1 MNNILLITMLLVDL
15 LVILPTALIPYF
27 TRKTELF
34 GVSLPASQSDNP
46 ACKKLRAAYCSIMLA
61 LGAVLLLSTWLIMD
75 DDVKTL
81 LAAMGVMC
89 GYLVVS
95 FVLYLF
101 MHNKMLALKATQKWQ
116 SPYDGVPAVVMA
128 TAEPRGGE
136 LVSPAWM
143 LLYPLIL
150 LLTIMGI
157 AIAWPYVP
165 DPYPTHFNAAGI
177 ADAWS
182 AKTIGSVSFLLIL
195 QAVMDVIF
203 VGVYFIIKHA
213 KRQIDAQ
220 NPEKSA
226 AQLRV
231 YRRTMSAMLTFLGV
245 ATALLMGAIQVFTIV
260 PDYVSPGLVLAISI
274 PAYLA
279 VTVIACVI
287 MYRVGQ
293 GGSRVKVSNAPAVSA
308 KQVNINDDKHW
319 LLGLFYYNRNDPA
332 MFVEKRFGVGYT
344 INLGKPIMLCA
355 GILLILLVVGSLVW
369 TFTLI

>member
-1 MNNILLITMLLVDL
+1 MNKLIMLLVDL
-15 LVILPTALIPYF
+15 LVVLPSAFIPYF

-34 GVSLPASQSDNP
+34 GVSLPAAQSDNP
-46 ACKKLRAAYCSIMLA
+46 VCKKLRAIYCSIMLV
-61 LGAVLLLSTWLIMD
+61 LGAAMLISTGLLMTD
-75 DDVKTL
+75 TL
-81 LAAMGVMC
+81 RSMVIALVVMF
-89 GYLVVS
+89 GYLMVS
-95 FVLYLF
+95 FILYLF
-101 MHNKMLALKATQKWQ
+101 MRNKMLTLKAAQKWQ
-116 SPYDGVPAVVMA
+116 SPYEGVPAVVMA
-128 TAEPRGGE
+128 TAEPRGNE

-150 LLTIMGI
+150 LLTVIGI

-165 DPYPTHFNAAGI
+165 DPYPTHFNAAGV
-177 ADAWS
+177 ADAWA

-203 VGVYFIIKHA
+203 VGVYFMIKYA

-226 AQLRV
+226 IQLRV
-231 YRRTMSAMLTFLGV
+231 YRRTMSSVLMFIGA
-245 ATALLMGAIQVFTIV
+245 ASALLMGAIQVFTIV
-260 PDYVSPGLVLAISI
+260 PDFIDSGVVLAIAL
-274 PAYLA
+274 PAYLV

-355 GILLILLVVGSLVW
+355 GILLALLIIGSLVW
-369 TFTLI
+369 TLALI